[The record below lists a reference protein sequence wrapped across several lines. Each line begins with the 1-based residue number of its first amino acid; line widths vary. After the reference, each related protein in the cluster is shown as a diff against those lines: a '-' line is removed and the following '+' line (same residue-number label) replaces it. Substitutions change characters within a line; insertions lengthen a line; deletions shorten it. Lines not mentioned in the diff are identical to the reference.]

1 MGSLFSV
8 KEPDGVPSEL
18 TSFLTRCFIARV
30 RCLLD
35 STSGFLVCVCVS
47 VCVSVRV
54 CLCVRVCVCVF
65 IHVFNITN

>member
-47 VCVSVRV
+47 LCVSLCVCVSV
-54 CLCVRVCVCVF
+54 CVCVCVF